1 MSKPQYRTQH
11 LAEMNS
17 LTEKEFQKKYTG
29 NTSFFRRI
37 YRERNPVLLQRN
49 IKKFLTHHREALL
62 RKRRQFSTSSKAMS
76 FLHVRGRDVS
86 NSSTSRLRRRSWTLK
101 DFQQA
106 LHKNS
111 HYEGDA
117 PWLTINITGLRYK
130 REKMKE
136 SLLDLEP
143 PSKRVKDTDI
153 RAQITLK
160 IWESRTKERKEK
172 MQIEKPCT
180 IRVCKSRSGQESALV
195 RMSRPFEID
204 GDQLVDRGSDGKLQ
218 IAQGFTMQITI
229 ASTCRSDPWPPIPI
243 NVPKPRTSVSH
254 VGGETQIFPILVA
267 RWSKLNEAPPAGL
280 LLEVKAYQDGEAL
293 LTKLGLDIDMKW
305 SSSAGALAAYNAARS
320 QDHSPAPHLP
330 TPISETEPISARL
343 SVRWTVLGTYKNLEE
358 VHFVAYLC
366 PFCDK
371 LKFENLDEYHFHL
384 INSHDIFKFKV
395 HCEGEKAENGARMVV
410 NVMVDVNDN
419 YRARAANN
427 VPDDREMHW
436 ERPRDLFDLEAYLK
450 GDESWVGKAAGGRSS
465 RQIPAIRAQEMSR
478 STSQEGIKATSYAA
492 TEVRPRDQVPDLPEV
507 ERRRHK
513 VPPAPKNIQFFR
525 STVKRPLQEG
535 EWLSES
541 DDEIDESW
549 LLQKHEETI
558 ESFQD
563 ISSPEKEFIRRYDS
577 YMLRENLSSNV
588 HLNEALVRFC
598 RKNREWLRK
607 KEMRTE
613 FHKNAAILL
622 LHNVLKP
629 TIVRTCTEII
639 DGAKETDDGDIS
651 MDVDEQ
657 ENKISGSGE
666 AGKIL
671 EEDVSNT
678 NLKTVTKVENPLTP
692 EKPAFDPPPCRL
704 KEVSINSAEVRI

>member
-1 MSKPQYRTQH
+1 M
-11 LAEMNS
+11 
-17 LTEKEFQKKYTG
+17 
-29 NTSFFRRI
+29 
-37 YRERNPVLLQRN
+37 
-49 IKKFLTHHREALL
+49 
-62 RKRRQFSTSSKAMS
+62 
-76 FLHVRGRDVS
+76 
-86 NSSTSRLRRRSWTLK
+86 
-101 DFQQA
+101 
-106 LHKNS
+106 
-111 HYEGDA
+111 
-117 PWLTINITGLRYK
+117 
-130 REKMKE
+130 
-136 SLLDLEP
+136 DLEP

-153 RAQITLK
+153 HAQITLK

-180 IRVCKSRSGQESALV
+180 IRVCKSRSGQESALI

-229 ASTCRSDPWPPIPI
+229 SSTCRSDPWPPIPI

-330 TPISETEPISARL
+330 TPISETEPICSSL

-358 VHFVAYLC
+358 VHFLAYLC

-371 LKFENLDEYHFHL
+371 LKFENFDEYHFHL

-395 HCEGEKAENGARMVV
+395 QCEGEKAENGARMVV
-410 NVMVDVNDN
+410 NVMVDVNDS

-427 VPDDREMHW
+427 VPDDREMQW

-450 GDESWVGKAAGGRSS
+450 GDESWVGKTAGGRST
-465 RQIPAIRAQEMSR
+465 RHIPAIRAQEMSR
-478 STSQEGIKATSYAA
+478 STSQEGIKATGYAA

-613 FHKNAAILL
+613 FQKNAAILL
-622 LHNVLKP
+622 LHNVLKL

-657 ENKISGSGE
+657 ENKISGSGKE
-666 AGKIL
+666 CKIS
-671 EEDVSNT
+671 EEDASNT
-678 NLKTVTKVENPLTP
+678 NLKPVTKAESPLTS
-692 EKPAFDPPPCRL
+692 EKPAFDTEARKF
-704 KEVSINSAEVRI
+704 KEVSINNAEVRIRARRILNQADYNLSRKLSHDLTQYQITRLISNVNIDHTNPRA